1 MLDEEAGWAGRS
13 DPDSGAA
20 GGGGGRQ
27 GGLHQGGRHGE
38 QPDQ

>member
-1 MLDEEAGWAGRS
+1 MLGEEAGWAGRS

-20 GGGGGRQ
+20 GGGARQ
-27 GGLHQGGRHGE
+27 GWVHQGGRHGE